1 MKKKILIWII
11 ICILIVGIIIFI
23 KKTFNSKKEYL
34 NDEFIGKWQTISAIN
49 SETGEKTNNLT
60 DVFGSSFL
68 QFGSYLELKENG
80 TFFDAIQPIT
90 NGSRSNTGKYT
101 IKRNYK
107 EKGDCYIFLNYS
119 DGYQEKLQRVYLDK
133 SKISYLVLDNS
144 INGYQLTLKKD

>member
-1 MKKKILIWII
+1 MRKKILLGFI
-11 ICILIVGIIIFI
+11 ICILIVGIIISI
-23 KKTFNSKKEYL
+23 KKPFNSKEENL

-60 DVFGSSFL
+60 DIFGSSFL
-68 QFGSYLELKENG
+68 QFGSYLELKEDG

-107 EKGDCYIFLNYS
+107 EKGDCYIFLDYS

-144 INGYQLTLKKD
+144 INGYQLTLKQD